1 MARGAQMLPPRKPPT
16 RGCPQARRNG
26 RMHRGISTI
35 TRLTTAQRSI
45 YQNGF
50 EEGAGGSMADSRK
63 RIALKPHMDRI
74 REWVETGKTDEWIAD
89 ALGTSA
95 SSVQSFRSRNDIY
108 RRERGPREP
117 ETVFEGVL
125 DHGERDGWGLWL
137 DPSIAEDPIW
147 REHWATVEAVVVKVA
162 EESIVLEADGA
173 ELASSDG
180 SADSVLAAV
189 AQDTRSDGPRTASES
204 ADEELPR
211 EQGRVK
217 WFDAEKGYG
226 FLVRPTGDDL
236 FVHHSEVQGDPSE
249 LSPSGEVEYEVGR
262 NDRGPNAR
270 SVRTVG

>member
-1 MARGAQMLPPRKPPT
+1 
-16 RGCPQARRNG
+16 
-26 RMHRGISTI
+26 
-35 TRLTTAQRSI
+35 
-45 YQNGF
+45 
-50 EEGAGGSMADSRK
+50 MADSRK

-74 REWVETGKTDEWIAD
+74 RDWVDTGKTDDWIAD

-117 ETVFEGVL
+117 ESVFEGVL

-147 REHWATVEAVVVKVA
+147 KEHWARVEAVVVKVA
-162 EESIVLEADGA
+162 EDSIVLEADGGEA
-173 ELASSDG
+173 KSTDGAPESVLPAVDG
-180 SADSVLAAV
+180 SSEQS
-189 AQDTRSDGPRTASES
+189 QDGGEA
-204 ADEELPR
+204 PR
-211 EQGRVK
+211 ERGRVK

-226 FLVRPTGDDL
+226 FLVRPTGEDL

-249 LSPSGEVEYEVGR
+249 LSPNGEVEYEVGR

-270 SVRTVG
+270 RVEPVG

>member
-1 MARGAQMLPPRKPPT
+1 
-16 RGCPQARRNG
+16 
-26 RMHRGISTI
+26 
-35 TRLTTAQRSI
+35 
-45 YQNGF
+45 
-50 EEGAGGSMADSRK
+50 MADSRK

-74 REWVETGKTDEWIAD
+74 REWVEAGKTDDWIAD

-117 ETVFEGVL
+117 ESVFEGVL

-147 REHWATVEAVVVKVA
+147 REHWSGVEAVVVKVA
-162 EESIVLEADGA
+162 EDSIVLEADGGESRA
-173 ELASSDG
+173 ADQ
-180 SADSVLAAV
+180 SADSTLSTA
-189 AQDTRSDGPRTASES
+189 TLDGSSEDATEAS
-204 ADEELPR
+204 ADEPER
-211 EQGRVK
+211 ERGRVK

-226 FLVRPTGDDL
+226 FLVRPTGEDL

-249 LSPSGEVEYEVGR
+249 LSPNGEVEYEVGR

-270 SVRTVG
+270 RVQPLS

>member
-1 MARGAQMLPPRKPPT
+1 
-16 RGCPQARRNG
+16 
-26 RMHRGISTI
+26 
-35 TRLTTAQRSI
+35 
-45 YQNGF
+45 
-50 EEGAGGSMADSRK
+50 MADSRK

-74 REWVETGKTDEWIAD
+74 REWVEAGKTDDWIAD

-147 REHWATVEAVVVKVA
+147 REHWARVEAVVVKVA
-162 EESIVLEADGA
+162 EDSIVLEADGV
-173 ELASSDG
+173 EPASADG
-180 SADSVLAAV
+180 SADTVVAAV
-189 AQDTRSDGPRTASES
+189 AQDIEPEETAPP
-204 ADEELPR
+204 AGDDLPR

-249 LSPSGEVEYEVGR
+249 LSPNGEVEYEVGR

-270 SVRTVG
+270 RVRSLG

>member
-1 MARGAQMLPPRKPPT
+1 
-16 RGCPQARRNG
+16 
-26 RMHRGISTI
+26 
-35 TRLTTAQRSI
+35 
-45 YQNGF
+45 
-50 EEGAGGSMADSRK
+50 MADSK
-63 RIALKPHMDRI
+63 QRIALKPHMDRI
-74 REWVETGKTDEWIAD
+74 REWVETGKTDDWIAD

-117 ETVFEGVL
+117 ESVFEGVL

-147 REHWATVEAVVVKVA
+147 KEHWSGVEAVVVKVA
-162 EESIVLEADGA
+162 EDSIVLEADGT
-173 ELASSDG
+173 EPSSSDG
-180 SADSVLAAV
+180 SAESVLASV
-189 AQDTRSDGPRTASES
+189 AGAGRSEDLQE
-204 ADEELPR
+204 DEELPR
-211 EQGRVK
+211 ERGRVK

-249 LSPSGEVEYEVGR
+249 LSPNGEVEYEVGR

-270 SVRTVG
+270 RVRTLG

>member
-1 MARGAQMLPPRKPPT
+1 
-16 RGCPQARRNG
+16 
-26 RMHRGISTI
+26 
-35 TRLTTAQRSI
+35 
-45 YQNGF
+45 
-50 EEGAGGSMADSRK
+50 MADSRK

-74 REWVETGKTDEWIAD
+74 REWVEAGKTDDWIAD

-117 ETVFEGVL
+117 ESVFEGVL

-147 REHWATVEAVVVKVA
+147 REHWAGVEAVVVKVA
-162 EESIVLEADGA
+162 EDSIVLEADGGESRA
-173 ELASSDG
+173 ADQ
-180 SADSVLAAV
+180 SADSTLSTATL
-189 AQDTRSDGPRTASES
+189 DGSSDDAIEAS
-204 ADEELPR
+204 ADEPER
-211 EQGRVK
+211 ERGRVK

-226 FLVRPTGDDL
+226 FLVRPTGEDL

-249 LSPSGEVEYEVGR
+249 LSPNGDVEYEVGR

-270 SVRTVG
+270 RVQPLS

>member
-1 MARGAQMLPPRKPPT
+1 
-16 RGCPQARRNG
+16 
-26 RMHRGISTI
+26 
-35 TRLTTAQRSI
+35 
-45 YQNGF
+45 
-50 EEGAGGSMADSRK
+50 MADSRK
-63 RIALKPHMDRI
+63 RIALKPHMDQI
-74 REWVETGKTDEWIAD
+74 KDWVEAGKTDDWIAD

-117 ETVFEGVL
+117 ESVFEGVL

-147 REHWATVEAVVVKVA
+147 KEHWASVEAVVVKVA
-162 EESIVLEADGA
+162 EDSIVLEADGMDPI
-173 ELASSDG
+173 SPDG
-180 SADSVLAAV
+180 SADSVLASV
-189 AQDTRSDGPRTASES
+189 AQNRKPDDAEAG
-204 ADEELPR
+204 EELPR
-211 EQGRVK
+211 ERGRVK

-249 LSPSGEVEYEVGR
+249 LSPNGEVEYEVGR

-270 SVRTVG
+270 RVRTLG

>member
-1 MARGAQMLPPRKPPT
+1 
-16 RGCPQARRNG
+16 
-26 RMHRGISTI
+26 
-35 TRLTTAQRSI
+35 
-45 YQNGF
+45 
-50 EEGAGGSMADSRK
+50 MADSRK

-74 REWVETGKTDEWIAD
+74 RDWVESGKTDDWIAD

-147 REHWATVEAVVVKVA
+147 KEHWAGVEAVVVKVA
-162 EESIVLEADGA
+162 EDSIVLEADGNEPLSA
-173 ELASSDG
+173 DG
-180 SADSVLAAV
+180 SAGSVLASV
-189 AQDTRSDGPRTASES
+189 AQQEESEEAQDGEQM
-204 ADEELPR
+204 PR
-211 EQGRVK
+211 ERGRVK

-236 FVHHSEVQGDPSE
+236 FVHHSEVQGDPSD
-249 LSPSGEVEYEVGR
+249 LSPNGEVEYEVGR

-270 SVRTVG
+270 RVKTLG